1 MAKIILL
8 AFTLLLPLQLSA
20 DGLTFQV
27 VEKDFSLTPNLV
39 ATIQKSDKNP
49 HTLYITF
56 TKDGLNKFNQFIE
69 NSVDKKLNI
78 VFNDKVISLAVIKT
92 TEFPISFYLNAKDQ
106 QTTDEILK
114 GLSKH

>member
-39 ATIQKSDKNP
+39 APYKRVIKIL
-49 HTLYITF
+49 TLF
-56 TKDGLNKFNQFIE
+56 
-69 NSVDKKLNI
+69 
-78 VFNDKVISLAVIKT
+78 ISLLRKT
-92 TEFPISFYLNAKDQ
+92 V
-106 QTTDEILK
+106 
-114 GLSKH
+114 